1 MPSKQV
7 QLILIA
13 RNSWLRIYAV
23 NVQTDI
29 TLDQMDSAK
38 KLILFVILMKHQQE
52 YVLLASPDSLYPM
65 EDALFQ
71 TMISLTKTV
80 KLGKVRFAF
89 NAHKAPSS
97 VLMGNA
103 R

>member
-1 MPSKQV
+1 
-7 QLILIA
+7 
-13 RNSWLRIYAV
+13 
-23 NVQTDI
+23 
-29 TLDQMDSAK
+29 
-38 KLILFVILMKHQQE
+38 
-52 YVLLASPDSLYPM
+52 M